1 MVLPFLTHWPIASTW
16 LLVVYFLI
24 YFKFFLEPLP
34 NHFGCGWTR
43 SDQVGPGCT
52 RLDLV
57 VRVKVRIVKQDGDGQ
72 QGLEEALVEVVVGIK
87 SALTSHQFR

>member
-1 MVLPFLTHWPIASTW
+1 MW
-16 LLVVYFLI
+16 L
-24 YFKFFLEPLP
+24 
-34 NHFGCGWTR
+34 
-43 SDQVGPGCT
+43 DQVGPGWTRLDQIGPGWT

-57 VRVKVRIVKQDGDGQ
+57 VRVKVRIVKQGGDGQ

>member
-1 MVLPFLTHWPIASTW
+1 MVSPLLTHRPIVNSW

-24 YFKFFLEPLP
+24 YFKFS
-34 NHFGCGWTR
+34 FGIFTQSFWLDQVRPGWTW
-43 SDQVGPGCT
+43 
-52 RLDLV
+52 LDLV
-57 VRVKVRIVKQDGDGQ
+57 VRVKVRIVKQGGDGQ

>member
-1 MVLPFLTHWPIASTW
+1 MW
-16 LLVVYFLI
+16 L
-24 YFKFFLEPLP
+24 
-34 NHFGCGWTR
+34 
-43 SDQVGPGCT
+43 DQVGPGCT

-57 VRVKVRIVKQDGDGQ
+57 VRVKVRIVKQGGDGQ

>member
-1 MVLPFLTHWPIASTW
+1 MW
-16 LLVVYFLI
+16 L
-24 YFKFFLEPLP
+24 
-34 NHFGCGWTR
+34 H
-43 SDQVGPGCT
+43 QVGPGWT

-57 VRVKVRIVKQDGDGQ
+57 VRVKVRIVKQGGDGQ